1 MILGIIG
8 TAINQAIQF
17 GRIKDRADVVGIK
30 ELQTFLKD
38 HSNIDIQY
46 ESLRERVSEIFK
58 QRES

>member
-1 MILGIIG
+1 MILGTIG

-30 ELQTFLKD
+30 QLQTFLKD

-46 ESLRERVSEIFK
+46 ESLRERVVEIFK

>member
-8 TAINQAIQF
+8 TTINQAIQF

-30 ELQTFLKD
+30 RLQTFLKE
-38 HSNIDIQY
+38 HSSIDIQY
-46 ESLRERVSEIFK
+46 ESLRERVVEIFK